1 MEGTGEKIKGSWSPE
16 EDDMLIKLVDQ
27 HGPRNWS
34 LIRTGIPG
42 RSGKSCRLRW
52 CNQLSPA
59 VQHCPFT
66 PSEDA
71 IILQAHAVH
80 GNRWATISRL
90 LHGRTDNAIKNHWNS
105 TLRRKRHAPLP
116 TTMVMGLDE
125 SRTTGSSLE
134 SNSKRQCSR
143 TSQEQSSYGP
153 DRLDDDQLGLDGPE
167 TSLTLSLPGGGMLE
181 SPAPVV
187 EEDTV
192 KAEPPI
198 NGNNKVEEEKYTV
211 EIEEICLV
219 IIMQRMIAHEVRC
232 YIDKLQ
238 AKGGLGIGPGFES
251 EVPKQL

>member
-34 LIRTGIPG
+34 LIRSGIPG

-59 VQHCPFT
+59 VHHCPFT

-80 GNRWATISRL
+80 
-90 LHGRTDNAIKNHWNS
+90 
-105 TLRRKRHAPLP
+105 
-116 TTMVMGLDE
+116 
-125 SRTTGSSLE
+125 E

-181 SPAPVV
+181 SLAPVV
-187 EEDTV
+187 EE
-192 KAEPPI
+192 
-198 NGNNKVEEEKYTV
+198 
-211 EIEEICLV
+211 
-219 IIMQRMIAHEVRC
+219 
-232 YIDKLQ
+232 
-238 AKGGLGIGPGFES
+238 
-251 EVPKQL
+251 